1 MNFESDLIYNLSIKT
16 FLVEKKS
23 QNCILEDEVAA
34 LDLMNQKGRN
44 QRQREQLGGW
54 MIPPSELSRKDSP
67 SVGSKKKDESDNI
80 KIENFCTWKDT
91 VNRV

>member
-44 QRQREQLGGW
+44 QRQREQLGEW

-67 SVGSKKKDESDNI
+67 SVGSKKKGRCYMAVSRSVWSEIDA
-80 KIENFCTWKDT
+80 TWKL
-91 VNRV
+91 